1 MKIRN
6 TIIKCE
12 LKDLISLQKFL
23 FSLKFSWLETTAYS
37 NVLKHRHI
45 KDFKWIIKN
54 YPDFPAQYF
63 IIKHDDTFVC
73 EPKISD
79 RKDLNNFKIIEYNQ
93 LVRKIK
99 MEKINKN

>member
-45 KDFKWIIKN
+45 KDFKWLI
-54 YPDFPAQYF
+54 PHDLAQYF